1 MYAFAIPKRT
11 YYKSVT
17 TSGLT
22 FSYSKSTASTV
33 TKDFGRKVKITT
45 VNNTDSYAEDT
56 YYDSSS
62 EQDVTDYYTPTWTV
76 QISQDG
82 SNWETVGTVC
92 ESKLTVNRECWYF
105 RMYNNS
111 NYDYKQQSTT
121 VTYQQTDDVV
131 SNANDYTYYVDGCEA
146 YVAKLGD
153 EYYEVGVKE

>member
-1 MYAFAIPKRT
+1 MYAFAVPKRT

-22 FSYSKSTASTV
+22 FGYSKSTADTV
-33 TKDFGRKVKITT
+33 TKNFGRCVTITT
-45 VNNTDSYAEDT
+45 VNNTDSYAYET

-62 EQDVTDYYTPTWTV
+62 EQDVTNYYTPTWTV

-105 RMYNNS
+105 RMYNNGS
-111 NYDYKQQSTT
+111 YDYKQQSTT

-131 SNANDYTYYVDGCEA
+131 SNANDYTYYVDGCET